1 MDSHQA
7 KKVLML
13 FRPGSAD
20 EAKPEFEEALKQT
33 KYDPELATWFE
44 QHCAFQKA
52 AREQFSQI
60 AVPVDLKDRIL
71 SETRPRNVVL
81 WWRTPLALAAAAAIV
96 LLGGLAAFWF
106 KPGGTDNFFAYRN
119 RMVRSAMRDYRMNL
133 LTNDLNEIRRYL
145 KENQAHGDYVLPKP
159 LEKLPGTGC
168 AILSWQG
175 KRVSLV
181 CFALNPRNDLL
192 LFITDRRTVSDA
204 PPAGKTQFTPVGKLM
219 TASWSAADKVYLL
232 AGPGDQEFLKQYLW

>member
-1 MDSHQA
+1 
-7 KKVLML
+7 
-13 FRPGSAD
+13 
-20 EAKPEFEEALKQT
+20 
-33 KYDPELATWFE
+33 
-44 QHCAFQKA
+44 
-52 AREQFSQI
+52 
-60 AVPVDLKDRIL
+60 
-71 SETRPRNVVL
+71 
-81 WWRTPLALAAAAAIV
+81 

-181 CFALNPRNDLL
+181 CFALNPRKDLL
-192 LFITDRRTVSDA
+192 LFITDRTTVSDA
-204 PPAGKTQFTPVGKLM
+204 PRAGKPQFAPVGKLM
-219 TASWSAADKVYLL
+219 TASWTAADKVYLL
-232 AGPGDQEFLKQYLW
+232 AGPGDQEFIRKYLW

>member
-1 MDSHQA
+1 MDSQQA
-7 KKVLML
+7 KKVLTL
-13 FRPGSAD
+13 FRPGNDD
-20 EAKPEFEEALKQT
+20 EAQSEFKEALKQT
-33 KYDPELATWFE
+33 KRDPELATWFN
-44 QHCAFQKA
+44 QHCAFQNA
-52 AREQFSQI
+52 AREQFRQI

-71 SETRPRNVVL
+71 SETRPRHVVL

-106 KPGGTDNFFAYRN
+106 RPGGNDNLTAYRN

-133 LTNDLNEIRRYL
+133 LTKDLNEIRRFL
-145 KENQAHGDYVLPKP
+145 RKNQAHGDYVLPKP

-192 LFITDRRTVSDA
+192 LFITDRTTVSDA
-204 PPAGKTQFTPVGKLM
+204 PPGGKPQFVPVGKLM
-219 TASWSAADKVYLL
+219 TASWTAADKVYLL
-232 AGPGDQEFLKQYLW
+232 AGPGDQKSLQQYLR

>member
-1 MDSHQA
+1 MDSQQA
-7 KKVLML
+7 KKVLTL
-13 FRPGSAD
+13 FRPGNAD

-33 KYDPELATWFE
+33 KRDPELAAWFN

-52 AREQFSQI
+52 AREQFCQI
-60 AVPVDLKDRIL
+60 AVPIDLKDRIL

-106 KPGGTDNFFAYRN
+106 RPSGNDNLTSYRN

-133 LTNDLNEIRRYL
+133 LTNDLNEIRRFL
-145 KENQAHGDYVLPKP
+145 MENQAHGDYVLPKP

-192 LFITDRRTVSDA
+192 LFITDRTTVSDA
-204 PPAGKTQFTPVGKLM
+204 PRAGKPQFAPVGKLM
-219 TASWSAADKVYLL
+219 TASWTAADKVYLL
-232 AGPGDQEFLKQYLW
+232 AGPGDQEFIRKYLW

>member
-1 MDSHQA
+1 
-7 KKVLML
+7 
-13 FRPGSAD
+13 
-20 EAKPEFEEALKQT
+20 
-33 KYDPELATWFE
+33 
-44 QHCAFQKA
+44 
-52 AREQFSQI
+52 
-60 AVPVDLKDRIL
+60 
-71 SETRPRNVVL
+71 
-81 WWRTPLALAAAAAIV
+81 
-96 LLGGLAAFWF
+96 
-106 KPGGTDNFFAYRN
+106 
-119 RMVRSAMRDYRMNL
+119 MVRSAMRDYRMNL